1 MPGNTT
7 NFGFEYPLS
16 TDNLSD
22 GAQSIQ
28 DFATLADSTFVDLK
42 GGTTNELLAKNSA
55 TDMDYKWVAGING
68 GTTGQVLTKDTST
81 DYDYSWTTL
90 TIPAGVTVPYL
101 QQTSGDTYQGLASAG
116 TQSSAFSA
124 LQDRTYFTPFYV
136 QKDATV
142 FNQISVRAG
151 TVTTSVTCRLGI
163 YASDGTGGKP
173 STLILDAG
181 NATMTS
187 TGAVGTLTISQSLD
201 NGIYWL
207 AANAQTIVP
216 NNASANL
223 YGNTGGNELHLFGGT
238 AALNATPWTGYIEDA
253 TVTGAFANAGAVS
266 RSNAVLMSMRVA

>member
-28 DFATLADSTFVDLK
+28 DFATLADSTFADLK
-42 GGTTNELLAKNSA
+42 GGSTGQYLTKNTA
-55 TDMDYKWVAGING
+55 TDMDFVWATLPAATPTAVAF
-68 GTTGQVLTKDTST
+68 
-81 DYDYSWTTL
+81 
-90 TIPAGVTVPYL
+90 L
-101 QQTSGDTYQGLASAG
+101 QQTSGDTFQGLASAG

-136 QKDATV
+136 AKDGTV
-142 FNQISVRAG
+142 FDQISVRAG

-163 YASDGTGGKP
+163 YDSDGTGGKP

-181 NATMTS
+181 NVTMTS
-187 TGAVGTLTISQSLD
+187 TGAIGTATINQSLD
-201 NGIYWL
+201 QGIYWL

-238 AALNATPWTGYIEDA
+238 AALNATPWAGYIEDA

-266 RSNAVLMSMRVA
+266 RSNAVLMSMRVD

>member
-1 MPGNTT
+1 MPSTT
-7 NFGFEYPLS
+7 PNFGFEYPLS

-28 DFATLADSTFVDLK
+28 DFATTADNTFVDLK
-42 GGTTNELLAKNSA
+42 GGTTGQYLTKNSN
-55 TDMDYKWVAGING
+55 TDMDYVWATLPTPTPTAVAF
-68 GTTGQVLTKDTST
+68 
-81 DYDYSWTTL
+81 
-90 TIPAGVTVPYL
+90 L

-116 TQSSAFSA
+116 TQSSAFTA

-136 QKDATV
+136 AKDGTV
-142 FNQISVRAG
+142 FNQISVRVG

-163 YASDGTGGKP
+163 YDSDGTGGVP

-181 NATMTS
+181 NVTMTT
-187 TGAVGTLTISQSLD
+187 TGQVGTATISQSLD
-201 NGIYWL
+201 QGIYWL

-216 NNASANL
+216 NNASCTL

-238 AALNATPWTGYIEDA
+238 AALNATPWTGYVENA

-266 RSNAVLMSMRVA
+266 RNNAVLMSMRVA